1 MDIQKLQKLLSEND
15 LEKFDDKLLEFSLKY
30 VSKNVDIIKLV
41 NDGDIRLGIDK
52 YSPNQYAIY
61 NFINTMINERGF
73 DDEALDFAILYSIFL
88 IDDVEDQDPQLYLND
103 AKKYKYVNLTS
114 EGESSLL
121 YYAIKRVRRHINDFP
136 KDFDNYKDLL
146 HFLTRAFL
154 IIKVLE
160 H

>member
-1 MDIQKLQKLLSEND
+1 MQKLKNLLSEND
-15 LEKFDDKLLEFSLKY
+15 SEKFDDKLWEFSLNY
-30 VSKNVDIIKLV
+30 VAEKVDITKLV

-61 NFINTMINERGF
+61 NFINTMINERCF

-88 IDDVEDQDPQLYLND
+88 IDDVKDQGPQLYLND
-103 AKKYKYVNLTS
+103 AKKYNYLNLTG
-114 EGESSLL
+114 EGVSSLL

-136 KDFDNYKDLL
+136 KDKEFYQNLL
-146 HFLTRAFL
+146 HFLTKAFL
-154 IIKVLE
+154 IVKVLD